1 MVSLGLAMQ
10 VRLMPAA
17 VLLSAA
23 MLVLVSLTGCSRAHA
38 KVAIEPPR
46 LDVPLPP
53 PRVIDTVV
61 ADPPPLPPQLPAG
74 ATADIAPPTA
84 PAAPAQAVTAKP
96 ESSRQPEPP
105 RTEVSAPTEPAG
117 PRLPASLQAVP
128 AQQEVRLEAEIRK
141 VMSTASNSLNRIDYR
156 ALSAHAQ
163 NQYDIAKNFIL
174 EAESQLKLKNLPFA
188 RSLADRAATL
198 ARELSSR

>member
-1 MVSLGLAMQ
+1 MH
-10 VRLMPAA
+10 VRLMSAA
-17 VLLSAA
+17 ALLSATT
-23 MLVLVSLTGCSRAHA
+23 LVLVPLAGCTRAHA
-38 KVAIEPPR
+38 KVAVEPPR

-53 PRVIDTVV
+53 PRVIETVV

-74 ATADIAPPTA
+74 ATADIAPPSA
-84 PAAPAQAVTAKP
+84 PAPPAAALTTKP
-96 ESSRQPEPP
+96 ETSRQPEPP
-105 RTEVSAPTEPAG
+105 RTEVSLPTEPAG
-117 PRLPASLQAVP
+117 PKLPASLQAVP

-141 VMSTASNSLNRIDYR
+141 VMSTASSSLNRIDYR
-156 ALSAHAQ
+156 ALPTHAQ